1 MRQARQLQGHAA
13 LKVTILG
20 RLMRWGC
27 RTLQDGPERLE
38 GMVVLG
44 FGAARSGPARPSGV
58 MGHRGI
64 RDGSG
69 FGVKVSEHRSL
80 VRG

>member
-1 MRQARQLQGHAA
+1 MQLLHRIAA

-44 FGAARSGPARPSGV
+44 FSAARSGPGWPSGV
-58 MGHRGI
+58 MGHRGVC
-64 RDGSG
+64 DTSG